1 MTQRRNP
8 HILPRRSYNHKP
20 PAGNSNNNNS
30 MQPNFQIAAAPP
42 KPKNQKKRQQRVP
55 DEIRKLQASTQLI
68 FPKSR
73 FRKIVKELLQDYLTP
88 LQVADEAVDALQFA
102 AEGYLVKLFKQ
113 TNKLTIRSGRK
124 TIKKEDLQLVLDLL
138 GGEND

>member
-1 MTQRRNP
+1 
-8 HILPRRSYNHKP
+8 
-20 PAGNSNNNNS
+20 

-42 KPKNQKKRQQRVP
+42 PKKRQQRVP
-55 DEIRKLQASTQLI
+55 EEIRRLQASTQLI

-88 LQVADEAVDALQFA
+88 LQVADVAVDALQSA

-113 TNKLTIRSGRK
+113 TNKLTVRSGRK
-124 TIKKEDLQLVLDLL
+124 TIRKEDLQLVLELL
-138 GGEND
+138 EEKND